1 MSAVKYSVISGRQK
15 KETNKVSRIGKLPV
29 QIPEKVTVDIQDN
42 NTVTV
47 KGPKGELTRQFAA
60 QMKII
65 QEDNTVK
72 IERPDELKANIALH
86 GLTRALLANMV
97 EGVSNGFNKKL
108 EIVGVGFKAEMK
120 GKKLVLNI
128 GYSHPIIVGV
138 PENISFNV
146 PGPNEIEVSGLDK
159 ELVGLVAAK
168 IRSFK
173 KPEPYK
179 GKGIRYAGEYIR
191 RKAGKTA
198 GA

>member
-1 MSAVKYSVISGRQK
+1 
-15 KETNKVSRIGKLPV
+15 VSRIGKLPI

-42 NTVTV
+42 NIVTV
-47 KGPKGELTRQFAA
+47 KGPKGELTRQFTA
-60 QMKII
+60 QMKISLD
-65 QEDNTVK
+65 DNTVK
-72 IERPDELKANIALH
+72 IERPDDLKANLALH

-97 EGVSNGFNKKL
+97 EGVSTGFSKKL
-108 EIVGVGFKAEMK
+108 EIVGIGFKAEIK
-120 GKKLVLNI
+120 GRKLVLNL

-138 PENISFNV
+138 PDNIKFNV
-146 PGPNEIEVSGLDK
+146 PGPNEIEISGIDK

-179 GKGIRYAGEYIR
+179 GKGIRYAGEYVR

>member
-1 MSAVKYSVISGRQK
+1 M
-15 KETNKVSRIGKLPV
+15 SRIGKLPI
-29 QIPEKVTVDIQDN
+29 QIPEKVTVDLQDN

-47 KGPKGELTRQFAA
+47 KGPKGELTRQFTA
-60 QMKII
+60 QMKISLD
-65 QEDNTVK
+65 DNTVK
-72 IERPDELKANIALH
+72 IERPDDLKANLALH

-97 EGVSNGFNKKL
+97 EGVSTGFSKKL
-108 EIVGVGFKAEMK
+108 EIVGIGFKAEIK
-120 GKKLVLNI
+120 GRKLVLNL

-138 PENISFNV
+138 PDNIKFNV
-146 PGPNEIEVSGLDK
+146 PGPNEIEISGIDK

-179 GKGIRYAGEYIR
+179 GKGIRYAGEYVR